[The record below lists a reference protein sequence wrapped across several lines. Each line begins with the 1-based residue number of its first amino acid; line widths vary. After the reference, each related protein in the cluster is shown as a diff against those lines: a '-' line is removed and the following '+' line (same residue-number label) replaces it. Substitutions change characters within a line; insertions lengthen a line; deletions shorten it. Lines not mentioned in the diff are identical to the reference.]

1 MYLFIYLFYYLLKKN
16 WWWCWWWWWWGG
28 GYFILCIYLVIYS
41 SPVNAGSS
49 DPLVFGDQCMSSYWA
64 PGLLFADFGIS
75 ISSPED
81 THLRWPLP
89 CFQQIMRSRWNKK
102 SLLLISLCLEE
113 TLKTLKRSHLGFVFP
128 LSGATPFNIIQNRIE
143 TQLFVSLML
152 KRQQVCK
159 YCLHDALPNKANRFQ
174 NKIQTCFMGIGLVE
188 RRHSAFLLHTLPR
201 RRYYATVWLLVQ

>member
-1 MYLFIYLFYYLLKKN
+1 MVGGGVFYFMSLFILLFFLFFWWGGGGDGGGGVFYFMSLFIYLFYYLFLVFLVVVVVMV
-16 WWWCWWWWWWGG
+16 GG

-89 CFQQIMRSRWNKK
+89 CFQQIMRSRWNMK

-128 LSGATPFNIIQNRIE
+128 LSGATPFNIIQKPSERPIE

-152 KRQQVCK
+152 NCQQVCK
-159 YCLHDALPNKANRFQ
+159 YCLHDALPK
-174 NKIQTCFMGIGLVE
+174 
-188 RRHSAFLLHTLPR
+188 
-201 RRYYATVWLLVQ
+201 